1 MVSFEEILR
10 GKVFDPPTEAW
21 SFSILFLSFALPQEI
36 ELGSLTVGC
45 LSFKGR
51 FSVTSVA
58 RSLEQKARSS
68 SCVEDVLNYLE
79 LSSTHKIG

>member
-51 FSVTSVA
+51 FSVTSVG
-58 RSLEQKARSS
+58 LGLWNKKPE
-68 SCVEDVLNYLE
+68 VPPVLRMF
-79 LSSTHKIG
+79 